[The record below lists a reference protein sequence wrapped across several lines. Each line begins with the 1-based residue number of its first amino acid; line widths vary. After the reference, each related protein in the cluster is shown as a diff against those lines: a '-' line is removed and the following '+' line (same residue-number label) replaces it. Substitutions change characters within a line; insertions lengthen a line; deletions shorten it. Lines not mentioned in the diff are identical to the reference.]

1 MIANNDWAEVR
12 AYQDGY
18 NYMKGL
24 TMTDERWTK
33 YTLTLLVRDAFKVEN
48 VDTFWFGQWGGRV
61 NLHKWDNT
69 NRTIPLQDR
78 DSAFS
83 FGWVNRTIRG
93 GKTLRLAVLLGVGR
107 YLPSPPTVTVTSNF
121 SEKYLPKQKFNVTG
135 FVKAEKNV
143 NLTLMY
149 SFNGVVHPY
158 FENNYTGENESFEQN
173 FDIPFETPIQVGKYP
188 LYIWA
193 TDSLGT
199 YSNNFTVNILVNEA
213 PKIQIVNRISDKYFM
228 GGNVE
233 VLSLLWDDTKAN
245 IHYKFDDD
253 WDFSADN
260 TMIEC
265 NREWKEFRK
274 TFPLRETTLY
284 YGSHTLYIWAED
296 EWNIKSDILIF
307 PFNYIELHTPEIK
320 IEQNEIPEL
329 FYRNNVTITGYVMD
343 EDVGDDLV
351 VEYKL
356 PESNPLEPFKPYIT
370 FKNTNGEWYEFQME
384 YIVHRSLPENI
395 THNVTFRV
403 HDNKGAISFDK
414 VFSFKVKKHTI
425 IPFPEVTPM
434 PTIDFPVIPDP
445 IPVDSTTTYSETIT
459 QTVSET
465 EDSNGDSADIT
476 IQTTKYVI
484 VLTRKDGIPSQS

>member
-1 MIANNDWAEVR
+1 
-12 AYQDGY
+12 
-18 NYMKGL
+18 
-24 TMTDERWTK
+24 
-33 YTLTLLVRDAFKVEN
+33 
-48 VDTFWFGQWGGRV
+48 
-61 NLHKWDNT
+61 
-69 NRTIPLQDR
+69 
-78 DSAFS
+78 
-83 FGWVNRTIRG
+83 
-93 GKTLRLAVLLGVGR
+93 
-107 YLPSPPTVTVTSNF
+107 
-121 SEKYLPKQKFNVTG
+121 
-135 FVKAEKNV
+135 
-143 NLTLMY
+143 
-149 SFNGVVHPY
+149 
-158 FENNYTGENESFEQN
+158 
-173 FDIPFETPIQVGKYP
+173 
-188 LYIWA
+188 
-193 TDSLGT
+193 
-199 YSNNFTVNILVNEA
+199 
-213 PKIQIVNRISDKYFM
+213 
-228 GGNVE
+228 
-233 VLSLLWDDTKAN
+233 
-245 IHYKFDDD
+245 
-253 WDFSADN
+253 
-260 TMIEC
+260 
-265 NREWKEFRK
+265 
-274 TFPLRETTLY
+274 
-284 YGSHTLYIWAED
+284 
-296 EWNIKSDILIF
+296 
-307 PFNYIELHTPEIK
+307 
-320 IEQNEIPEL
+320 
-329 FYRNNVTITGYVMD
+329 MD